1 MGVVV
6 ALDVIV
12 LFSLEFEK
20 IVSSSDSI
28 LELTSDI
35 DTRISEKRFITRSM
49 DVHVA
54 RFRPFSGRRG
64 EGG

>member
-35 DTRISEKRFITRSM
+35 DT
-49 DVHVA
+49 
-54 RFRPFSGRRG
+54 
-64 EGG
+64 